1 MDTTLLI
8 MAAGMGSRFGGLKQI
23 APIGPNGEV
32 ILDFSVFDAK
42 KAGFNKAVFIIKKD
56 IESDFRNCIGRRI
69 EKIIDVDY
77 VFQETDK
84 IPNEFSNLSVR
95 KKPWGT
101 GHAVLCAKDNVK
113 TPFAVINADDFYG
126 RESFKLI
133 HDHLVQDNSICM
145 IGYKLS
151 DTLTENRTVSRGVCE
166 VENGYLKSITEY
178 TNLDNNSGFPD
189 DTIVS
194 MNLWGFTSEIFKE
207 LEKDFYSFLKNISD
221 PEKDE
226 FFLPFVVNNLIN
238 EENKKVSVIPTPEK
252 WYGITYKD
260 DAESVKSAIKNMTD
274 NGVYDGI

>member
-23 APIGPNGEV
+23 APIGPNGEA

-69 EKIIDVDY
+69 EKNIDVDY

-101 GHAVLCAKDNVK
+101 GHAVLCAKDNIK

-166 VENGYLKSITEY
+166 VENGYLNSITEY

-207 LEKDFYSFLKNISD
+207 LEKDFYSFLKNISN

-226 FFLPFVVNNLIN
+226 FFLPFVVNNLIK

-260 DAESVKSAIKNMTD
+260 DAESVKSAIKNMID
-274 NGVYDGI
+274 KGIYDGI

>member
-56 IESDFRNCIGRRI
+56 IEADFRNCIGRRI

-101 GHAVLCAKDNVK
+101 GHAVLCAKDNIK

-133 HDHLVQDNSICM
+133 HDHLVQDNGICM

-166 VENGYLKSITEY
+166 VENGYLNSITEY

-207 LEKDFYSFLKNISD
+207 LEKDFYSFLKNISN

-226 FFLPFVVNNLIN
+226 FFLPFVVNNLIK

-260 DAESVKSAIKNMTD
+260 DAESVKSAIKNMID
-274 NGVYDGI
+274 KGIYDGI